1 MPTVWLIRHGESES
15 NAGLQTLCPV
25 FTALTKRGI
34 SQAERISEAFT
45 RSPSLI
51 ITSKYVRTQQT
62 ALPTIKRFPNAKRDQ
77 WDIHE
82 FTYLSWSHSSS
93 MTMQERRPMV
103 DDFWERNDPLYRD
116 DEAESFV
123 QFMSRVS
130 SVLERLRYSGEDFI
144 AVFTHGY
151 FMRAVVWLL
160 QSPPSRIDAN
170 SMREFRDRLG
180 RVSIPNGAILPV
192 KLRGRDKTW
201 VGDII
206 VSHLAPV
213 EGNRTSDGNHQALEG
228 GLSLALIKG

>member
-15 NAGLQTLCPV
+15 NAGLQTLSPV
-25 FTALTKRGI
+25 FTGLTKRGI
-34 SQAERISEAFT
+34 KQAECVSEAFN

-62 ALPTIKRFPNAKRDQ
+62 ALPTIKSFPDAKKDQ
-77 WDIHE
+77 WVVHE

-103 DDFWERNDPLYRD
+103 DDFWERNDPSYSD
-116 DEAESFV
+116 GEGAESFI

-130 SVLERLRYSGEDFI
+130 GVLERLRYSEENFI

-151 FMRAVVWLL
+151 FMRAVLWLL
-160 QSPPSRIDAN
+160 QAPPCRIDSG
-170 SMREFRDRLG
+170 SMREFKDRLET
-180 RVSIPNGAILPV
+180 VSIPNGAILPV

-206 VSHLAPV
+206 VSHLPQIRCKTHVRA
-213 EGNRTSDGNHQALEG
+213 
-228 GLSLALIKG
+228 